1 MNLEIERKFLLH
13 DYSIVKSAF
22 KKSEITQGFLNSDKN
37 RVVRVRTIDGLGFIT
52 IKGISDASGLMRK
65 EWEFEIGLRD
75 AQELLEICEL
85 YIIKKTRYYIKHDSN
100 VLEIDIFKD
109 KNEGLALAE
118 LELKTVAESF
128 NKPSWLGKE
137 VTGDKKYYNAYLSK
151 HPFQNWK

>member
-75 AQELLEICEL
+75 AQELLEICDL
-85 YIIKKTRYYIKHDSN
+85 YIIKKTRYYM
-100 VLEIDIFKD
+100 
-109 KNEGLALAE
+109 
-118 LELKTVAESF
+118 
-128 NKPSWLGKE
+128 
-137 VTGDKKYYNAYLSK
+137 
-151 HPFQNWK
+151 